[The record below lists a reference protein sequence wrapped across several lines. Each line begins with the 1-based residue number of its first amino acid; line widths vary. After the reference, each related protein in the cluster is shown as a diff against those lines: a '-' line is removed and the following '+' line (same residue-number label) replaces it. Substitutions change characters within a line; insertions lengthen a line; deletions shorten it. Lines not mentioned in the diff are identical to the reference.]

1 LSIRKPCCLITAIG
15 GATEK
20 DDIIA
25 AVDAWFDTV
34 GGGFETTG
42 YLGNQENQSRK
53 IEAQLDIKI
62 DVRADS
68 SELKEVLKGFAY
80 AAAASEVSSTLSAAE
95 GMSRLQAGLGEKE
108 ESVDIALSSN
118 ESQLSAFE
126 IARSDL
132 IRADPFETAIKL
144 QEMQTQLETHFA
156 VTARLSQLNLVDF
169 LR

>member
-1 LSIRKPCCLITAIG
+1 
-15 GATEK
+15 
-20 DDIIA
+20 
-25 AVDAWFDTV
+25 
-34 GGGFETTG
+34 
-42 YLGNQENQSRK
+42 
-53 IEAQLDIKI
+53 LDIKI

-80 AAAASEVSSTLSAAE
+80 AAAASEVSGTLSDRTFAELTREAGVKLFDAAE